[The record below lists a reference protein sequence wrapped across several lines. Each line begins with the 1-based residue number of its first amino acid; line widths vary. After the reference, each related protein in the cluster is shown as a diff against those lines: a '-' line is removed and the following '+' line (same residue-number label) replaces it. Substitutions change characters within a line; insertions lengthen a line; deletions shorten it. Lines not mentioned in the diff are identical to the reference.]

1 MLCVA
6 TESEAVCSFAVNTP
20 PLLDTATGLPRSTPP
35 SWNCTV
41 PTGTPAGTV
50 IVAVNVTCCPE
61 NDGFS
66 EDPRAAW
73 LAALLMVRVVP
84 ALLALEKFVS
94 PA

>member
-1 MLCVA
+1 M
-6 TESEAVCSFAVNTP
+6 
-20 PLLDTATGLPRSTPP
+20 
-35 SWNCTV
+35 